1 MAAYSIRR
9 AGFST
14 AACLF
19 VAGCVTHRQTQ
30 YFEVVDP
37 DSGNINYYRMTLE
50 GSGGIGVNYQLQAG
64 YFSAASV
71 DVLRGRIPQIPEV
84 DLPIECD
91 AAFEA
96 LTAGYY
102 DSLVALSEATRNAP
116 STGSPA
122 GIDELALQNARLVW
136 FGQLSPADV
145 AAMGMNQSSN
155 PFEFRKLVFWS
166 SAQNIDLRAYGS
178 EIDAMIDSATTLVRA
193 SRIRERQEASQR
205 RSIHEFITR
214 LLETQPGLAP
224 FTDAVNSLLDLPRGK
239 Q

>member
-1 MAAYSIRR
+1 MAVHTIRR
-9 AGFST
+9 AGASI
-14 AACLF
+14 AACFF
-19 VAGCVTHRQTQ
+19 VAGCVAHRQTQ

-50 GSGGIGVNYQLQAG
+50 GGGGIGVNYQLQAG

-102 DSLVALSEATRNAP
+102 DSLVTLSEATRQNRGADL
-116 STGSPA
+116 PA
-122 GIDELALQNARLVW
+122 GIDDLALQNARLVW

-145 AAMGMNQSSN
+145 AAMGMNQSNN

-178 EIDAMIDSATTLVRA
+178 EIDAMIDSATTLIRA
-193 SRIRERQEASQR
+193 SRMREKRDASQR
-205 RSIHEFITR
+205 RSVSEFIIR
-214 LLETQPGLAP
+214 LLETQPELAP
-224 FTDAVNSLLDLPRGK
+224 FKDAVTSLLGPPHE